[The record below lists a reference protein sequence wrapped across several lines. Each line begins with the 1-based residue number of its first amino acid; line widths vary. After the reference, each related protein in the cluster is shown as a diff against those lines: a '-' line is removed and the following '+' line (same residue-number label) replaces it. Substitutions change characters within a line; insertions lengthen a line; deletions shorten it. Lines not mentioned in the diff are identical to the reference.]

1 MMQIDLIKSGHTH
14 GPSSIVVWSLG
25 LVLLAVAGCASTPA
39 GGNPL
44 PDVPTQAPIGDE
56 LATTF
61 TADQAA
67 AGEETFSAA
76 CSECHSRSEFR
87 GTDFRYRFRRRSAWN
102 LFTVMSETMPEDA
115 PGSLSPQGYVDV
127 VSYILQLNGYEAGPS
142 ALAATQAALSQLPLD
157 SVPASPP
164 GS

>member
-1 MMQIDLIKSGHTH
+1 MMRIDLIKSRRTH
-14 GPSSIVVWSLG
+14 GPWSIVVWCLG

-39 GGNPL
+39 EGDPL
-44 PDVPTQAPIGDE
+44 PDVSAQTTSGDA
-56 LATTF
+56 LGATF
-61 TADQAA
+61 TAAQAT
-67 AGEETFSAA
+67 AGEESFSAV
-76 CSECHSRSEFR
+76 CSECHSTSEFR
-87 GTDFRYRFRRRSAWN
+87 GSDFRYRFRRRSAWN

-127 VSYILQLNGYEAGPS
+127 VSYILKLNGYEAGPT